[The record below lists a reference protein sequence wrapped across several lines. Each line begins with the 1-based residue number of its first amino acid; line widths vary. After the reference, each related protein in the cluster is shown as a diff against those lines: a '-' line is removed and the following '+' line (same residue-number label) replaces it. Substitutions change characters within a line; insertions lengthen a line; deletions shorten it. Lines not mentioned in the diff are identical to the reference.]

1 MYIFTSLAWK
11 KKTKTYMGNL
21 IICIVTNV
29 LDASIFIKGSSFF
42 HFQDLNYLVI
52 LLTVCHRNKMM
63 LL

>member
-1 MYIFTSLAWK
+1 MYIFASLAWK

-21 IICIVTNV
+21 IICTV

-52 LLTVCHRNKMM
+52 LLIVCHRNKMM

>member
-11 KKTKTYMGNL
+11 KKTKTYMENL
-21 IICIVTNV
+21 IICTV